1 MLIEI
6 VEHIDLNRAYAYL
19 QSVDAGGI
27 NLFVGTVRNHAQGK
41 EVVKLVFE
49 AYEPMALSEM
59 SKIAARAREQW
70 PLSNLIMIH
79 ALGEKKIGEAV
90 VVVGAASAHRQA
102 CRNRKSSSGIR
113 FAGDSPTA
121 RRAGPPCSFRPQDRE
136 RTWYSG
142 CVS

>member
-6 VEHIDLNRAYAYL
+6 IDHIDLNRAYEHL

-49 AYEPMALSEM
+49 GYEPMALSEM

-102 CRNRKSSSGIR
+102 SFEACGFLIDELKATVPIWKKEYYTDSSIWVN
-113 FAGDSPTA
+113 AHP
-121 RRAGPPCSFRPQDRE
+121 
-136 RTWYSG
+136 
-142 CVS
+142 